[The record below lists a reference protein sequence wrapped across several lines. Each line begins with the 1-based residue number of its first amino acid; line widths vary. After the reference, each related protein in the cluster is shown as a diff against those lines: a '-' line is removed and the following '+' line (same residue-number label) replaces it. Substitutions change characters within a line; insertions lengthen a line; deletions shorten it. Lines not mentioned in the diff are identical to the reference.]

1 MKTIGRF
8 AIPVL
13 LSIAIIIGAGN
24 QVMTQMTALAGEE
37 YAPVLAW
44 EWAGTES
51 YVTFLGQRWYFDTVS
66 VQNAIDQIKST
77 IQSAAEGVKYGI
89 DR

>member
-44 EWAGTES
+44 EWA
-51 YVTFLGQRWYFDTVS
+51 
-66 VQNAIDQIKST
+66 QNAIDQIKST

>member
-44 EWAGTES
+44 EWA
-51 YVTFLGQRWYFDTVS
+51 